1 MLSRH
6 FLRETAQDDVSLREF
21 SDTGT
26 VCPAPNCNESEEA
39 VSPAPN
45 SNESEEAVS
54 PAPNSNESE
63 GSSSSFSSGE
73 SDSYTV
79 KEADLIDLSNENPVA
94 ESEGLI

>member
-6 FLRETAQDDVSLREF
+6 FLRETAQDDISLKEY
-21 SDTGT
+21 SETGT
-26 VCPAPNCNESEEA
+26 VCPAPNGNESEEA

-45 SNESEEAVS
+45 SNESER
-54 PAPNSNESE
+54 P
-63 GSSSSFSSGE
+63 SSSFSSGE

>member
-45 SNESEEAVS
+45 SNESER
-54 PAPNSNESE
+54 P
-63 GSSSSFSSGE
+63 SSSFSSGE

>member
-45 SNESEEAVS
+45 SY
-54 PAPNSNESE
+54 ESE
-63 GSSSSFSSGE
+63 GPSSSFSSGE

>member
-6 FLRETAQDDVSLREF
+6 FLRETAQDDVSLKEF
-21 SDTGT
+21 SETGT

-45 SNESEEAVS
+45 SNESEG
-54 PAPNSNESE
+54 P
-63 GSSSSFSSGE
+63 SSSFSSGE